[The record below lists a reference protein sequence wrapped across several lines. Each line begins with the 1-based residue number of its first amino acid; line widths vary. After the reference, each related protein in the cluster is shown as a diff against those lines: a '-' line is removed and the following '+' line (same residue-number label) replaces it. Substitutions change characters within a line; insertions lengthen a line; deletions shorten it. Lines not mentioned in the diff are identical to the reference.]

1 MSWAGKVRKA
11 LRSAEVRNGIALMF
25 VEAMTNH
32 IDRSEGRGTNGG
44 VVPHKPLKPMFGQ
57 HWTRKPVSGESV
69 VQTREEV
76 VVVYKKP
83 TKVAKQRA
91 RGQHIP
97 VTRIEKTITEYLVR
111 SPSYRNGGHPLR
123 NTGKLERSLNAK
135 GTTISTGMMIT
146 LRGVKYALFQ
156 DRGFTTTKP
165 NYIPISLKGARGH
178 GTGMNPRKEGLR
190 KGKDYMMA
198 WGGVTVPA
206 RPFLL
211 PTQREIKDI
220 GRSIA
225 MSLKNILKG
234 K

>member
-1 MSWAGKVRKA
+1 MSWAGKVHKA
-11 LRSAEVRNGIALMF
+11 LSSAQVRNGIAILF
-25 VEAMTNH
+25 VEAMANH

-44 VVPHKPLKPMFGQ
+44 PVQHKPLKPMFGQ
-57 HWTRKPVSGESV
+57 HWTRKPVAGESV

-91 RGQHIP
+91 RGQHVP
-97 VTRIEKTITEYLVR
+97 VTRIEKTVKEYLVR

-123 NTGKLERSLNAK
+123 NTGDMERSLNAK
-135 GTTISTGMMIT
+135 GTTKSTGMMIT

-156 DRGFTTTKP
+156 DRGFTTKKA
-165 NYIPISLKGARGH
+165 NYIPISEKGVRGH
-178 GTGMNPRKEGLR
+178 GKGMNPRKEGLR

-198 WGGVTVPA
+198 WNGVTVPA

-211 PTQREIKDI
+211 PTKQEIKDI